1 MVFLVGTDDRVY
13 KAAISIYKT
22 QILVAQSKYVLFSS
36 IGLRVGKVHL
46 I

>member
-13 KAAISIYKT
+13 KAAISTYKT
-22 QILVAQSKYVLFSS
+22 QILVAQSKYLLFSF